1 MHNDKSFFND
11 KNILITGCA
20 GSIGKEL
27 VMQII
32 NYNPKNLY
40 LIDKNEH
47 QLFELENYI
56 ELLNLN
62 KKININFHL
71 IKS

>member
-1 MHNDKSFFND
+1 M
-11 KNILITGCA
+11 

-27 VMQII
+27 MQII
-32 NYNPKNLY
+32 NYNPKIY

-62 KKININFHL
+62 KKL
-71 IKS
+71 ILIFIY